1 MIFFLILGVLLGGV
15 SIIFIL
21 QNVEPV
27 TVSFFAYHLSG
38 SLALILF
45 LALFAG
51 VITTILILLPSFV
64 ADSFL
69 VSRLRKQNKTLE
81 DELIATK
88 QSLHQVATTPTVA
101 EETTT
106 TVV

>member
-1 MIFFLILGVLLGGV
+1 MILFLILGVLLGAV

-27 TVSFFAYHLSG
+27 TVAFFSYQLSG
-38 SLALILF
+38 SMALILF
-45 LALFAG
+45 LALFSG
-51 VITTILILLPSFV
+51 IIITVLILLPSFIKD
-64 ADSFL
+64 AFAL
-69 VSRLRKQNKTLE
+69 SRLRRQNKNLE

-88 QSLHQVATTPTVA
+88 QTLHQVATTPTVA
-101 EETTT
+101 EDTIT